1 MRTLRTIGIVSSA
14 AVFLLSATIAFAEGQ
29 ATSTAYKNQI
39 SERRAAIASTTQ
51 KKIEVVREEA
61 QTRTVA
67 QREKIAERVADIQD
81 KVKQQLAQRLI
92 KQFENLN
99 KIWTDHFMNLMDH
112 YDAILQKIQDR
123 ANIAA
128 NAGENIASTTAA
140 IQSAKTAIASA
151 RTAVIAQ
158 AAETYTPDTSVVT
171 TTTSTTMPSGQKELL
186 QNLRN
191 SFKNLHRTLF
201 QDLLALRDGPMKNAR
216 KAVQSALQTL
226 TKIPKVDE
234 GNATTTVE
242 NSNQ

>member
-14 AVFLLSATIAFAEGQ
+14 AVSLLSATIAFAEGQ

-128 NAGENIASTTAA
+128 NAGKNIASTTAA

>member
-128 NAGENIASTTAA
+128 NAGKNIASTTAA

>member
-14 AVFLLSATIAFAEGQ
+14 AVSLLSATIAFAEGQ

-128 NAGENIASTTAA
+128 NAGKNIASTTAA

-171 TTTSTTMPSGQKELL
+171 TTTSTTTPSGQKELL